1 MFGKMY
7 NTKAGFALV
16 NFTGLIILLVL
27 IAAGLKAFLTN
38 ADDMVTAIMTI
49 VSAIGGYLTGKV
61 GGEFADGKEDN
72 NFYPEYKPQKA
83 GCTDPK
89 AKNFDPEATID
100 NGTCIYEAN
109 PGNEG

>member
-16 NFTGLIILLVL
+16 NFTLLIIILVL
-27 IAAGLKAFLTN
+27 IAALLKALVPN

-61 GGEFADGKEDN
+61 GGEFADGKQD
-72 NFYPEYKPQKA
+72 
-83 GCTDPK
+83 D
-89 AKNFDPEATID
+89 
-100 NGTCIYEAN
+100 
-109 PGNEG
+109 